1 MSVETKTIPGQI
13 MTMPLTVT
21 SIFRHGM
28 RAHPEAQIVWRNS
41 DMTIDRYSFAD
52 MGRRTQQLA
61 HALTELGVGPG
72 DRVATLAWNNNRHL
86 ELYYALACIGAICHT
101 INPRLHPDQI
111 AFIVNDAEDTH
122 MFFDT
127 TFAPLIDAVSGRCPT
142 IKGWYSLTGP
152 DQVPQMATP
161 VSDYESLILGKPDV
175 YDWPE
180 LDENA
185 AMALCY
191 TSGTT
196 GNPKGVLYS
205 HRGTVLH
212 AMGVSGGEWLALT
225 AREAVLPV
233 VPMFHACAWGLPYA
247 CIMNGSK
254 LVLPGPGMEPAPL
267 QELMDNEEVTMISG
281 VPTVWLGLYEYLDQR
296 VERLKTVKRAMM
308 GGSAAPLSLI
318 EKIEKGHKTEVVH
331 GWGMTELSPVG
342 SLAMLKW
349 GEDKLPIDEQLQIK
363 TKQGRAL
370 YGVEMRIV
378 NDDGDLLPHDG
389 IAAGM
394 LQVRGHWVASSY
406 WGGVGVDAFTEDG
419 WFSTGDVAAIDPKGF
434 LRLTDRT
441 KDVVK
446 SGGEWISS
454 IDLENIAMSHPD
466 VLEAACIAAKHRK
479 WDERPLIVAVKREG
493 SDVSREDILALYDG
507 QIAKWWTPDDVVFQA
522 ELPHTATG
530 KVSKLHLREH
540 YADYKLPT
548 DT

>member
-1 MSVETKTIPGQI
+1 MSIETKTIPGQI

-28 RAHPEAQIVWRNS
+28 CAHPEAQIVWRNS

-127 TFAPLIDAVSGRCPT
+127 TFAPLIDAVSERCPT
-142 IKGWYSLTGP
+142 VKGWYSLTGQ
-152 DQVPQMATP
+152 DQVPQMKTP
-161 VSDYESLILGKPDV
+161 ISDYESLIAGKPDV

-254 LVLPGPGMEPAPL
+254 LVLPGPGMDPAPL

-296 VERLKTVKRAMM
+296 GERLRTVKRAMM

-318 EKIEKGHKTEVVH
+318 EKIEKGHETEVVH

-349 GEDKLPIDEQLQIK
+349 GEDKLPIDERLQIK

-378 NDDGDLLPHDG
+378 NDEGDLLPHDG
-389 IAAGM
+389 IASGM

-406 WGGVGVDAFTEDG
+406 WGGAGADAFTEDG
-419 WFSTGDVAAIDPKGF
+419 WFSTGDVAAIDPKGY

-493 SDVSREDILALYDG
+493 SDVSREDILALYIG
-507 QIAKWWTPDDVVFQA
+507 QIAKWWTPDDVVFQS

-530 KVSKLHLREH
+530 KVSKLHLREQ

-548 DT
+548 DD

>member
-127 TFAPLIDAVSGRCPT
+127 TFAPLIDEVSGRCPT
-142 IKGWYSLTGP
+142 VKGWYSLTGQ
-152 DQVPQMATP
+152 DQVPQMKTP
-161 VSDYESLILGKPDV
+161 VSDYESLIEGKPDV

-254 LVLPGPGMEPAPL
+254 LVLPGPGMGPAPL
-267 QELMDNEEVTMISG
+267 QELMDNEEVSMISG

-296 VERLKTVKRAMM
+296 GERLKTVKRAMM

-318 EKIEKGHKTEVVH
+318 EKIEKGHETEVVH

-378 NDDGDLLPHDG
+378 NDEGDLLPHDG
-389 IAAGM
+389 IASGM

-406 WGGVGVDAFTEDG
+406 WGGAGADAFTEDG
-419 WFSTGDVAAIDPKGF
+419 WFSTGDVAAIDPKGY

-493 SDVSREDILALYDG
+493 SDVSREDILALYNG

-530 KVSKLHLREH
+530 KVSKLHLREQ

-548 DT
+548 DN

>member
-1 MSVETKTIPGQI
+1 MSAEKTTIPGQI

-28 RAHPEAQIVWRNS
+28 RAHSEAQIVWRNS
-41 DMTIDRYSFAD
+41 DMTIERYRFAD

-111 AFIVNDAEDTH
+111 AFIINDAEDTH

-127 TFAPLIDAVSGRCPT
+127 TFAPLIDAVSARCPSVQ
-142 IKGWYSLTGP
+142 GWFSLTGP
-152 DQVPQMATP
+152 DQVPQMKTA
-161 VSDYESLILGKPDV
+161 VNDYESLIAGKPEV

-180 LDENA
+180 LHENT

-212 AMGVSGGEWLALT
+212 AMGVSGGDWLALSSRDAT
-225 AREAVLPV
+225 LPV
-233 VPMFHACAWGLPYA
+233 VPMFHACAWGIPYA
-247 CIMNGSK
+247 ALMNGTK
-254 LVLPGPGMEPAPL
+254 LVMPGPGMDPAPL
-267 QELMDNEEVTMISG
+267 RELMDDEEVTMISG
-281 VPTVWLGLYEYLDQR
+281 VPTVWLGLFEYLDQQGAT
-296 VERLKTVKRAMM
+296 LKTVKRAMM

-318 EKIEKGHKTEVVH
+318 EQIEKGHGIDVVH

-342 SLAMLKW
+342 TLSVPKW
-349 GEDKLPIDEQLQIK
+349 GEDKLPIDDRLALK

-378 NDDGDLLPHDG
+378 NDDGELLPHDG
-389 IAAGM
+389 IASGM
-394 LQVRGHWVASSY
+394 LQVRGHWVAESY
-406 WGGVGVDAFTEDG
+406 WGGAGADAFTDDG
-419 WFSTGDVAAIDPKGF
+419 WFITGDVAAIDPKGY

-466 VLEAACIAAKHRK
+466 ILEAACIAAKHRK

-493 SDVSREDILALYDG
+493 SDVNREDVLALYDG

-530 KVSKLHLREH
+530 KVSKLHLREQ

-548 DT
+548 DN

>member
-1 MSVETKTIPGQI
+1 MSTEKTTIPGQI
-13 MTMPLTVT
+13 MTMPLTVI

-41 DMTIDRYSFAD
+41 DLTIDRYSFAD
-52 MGRRTQQLA
+52 MGRRTQKLA

-101 INPRLHPDQI
+101 INPRLHPEQI
-111 AFIVNDAEDTH
+111 AFIINDAEDTH

-142 IKGWYSLTGP
+142 VQGWYSLTGP
-152 DQVPQMATP
+152 DQVPQMKTP
-161 VSDYESLILGKPDV
+161 VSDYESLIAGKPET

-247 CIMNGSK
+247 CIMNGTK
-254 LVLPGPGMEPAPL
+254 LVLPGPGMDPAPL
-267 QELMDNEEVTMISG
+267 QELMDSEEVTMISG

-296 VERLKTVKRAMM
+296 GERLKTVKRAMM

-318 EKIEKGHKTEVVH
+318 EKIEKGHETEVVH

-342 SLAMLKW
+342 ALAMLKW

-378 NDDGDLLPHDG
+378 NDAGELLPHDG
-389 IAAGM
+389 VAAGM
-394 LQVRGHWVASSY
+394 LQVRGHWVAGSY
-406 WGGVGVDAFTEDG
+406 WGGAGADAFTEDG
-419 WFSTGDVAAIDPKGF
+419 WFSTGDVAAIDAKGY

-441 KDVVK
+441 KDVIK

-454 IDLENIAMSHPD
+454 IDLESIAMSHPD

-493 SDVSREDILALYDG
+493 SEITREDILALYNG

-530 KVSKLHLREH
+530 KVSKLHLREQ
-540 YADYKLPT
+540 YADHKLPT
-548 DT
+548 DN

>member
-1 MSVETKTIPGQI
+1 MSAEKTTIPGQI

-28 RAHPEAQIVWRNS
+28 RAHPEAEIVWRNS

-111 AFIVNDAEDTH
+111 AFIINDAEDTH

-127 TFAPLIDAVSGRCPT
+127 TFAPLIDAVSARCPSVQ
-142 IKGWYSLTGP
+142 GWFSLTGP
-152 DQVPQMATP
+152 DQVPQMKTA
-161 VSDYESLILGKPDV
+161 VSDYESLIAGKPEV

-212 AMGVSGGEWLALT
+212 AMGVSGGDWLALSSRDAT
-225 AREAVLPV
+225 LPV
-233 VPMFHACAWGLPYA
+233 VPMFHACAWGIPYA
-247 CIMNGSK
+247 ALMNGTK
-254 LVLPGPGMEPAPL
+254 LVMPGPGMDPAPL
-267 QELMDNEEVTMISG
+267 RELMDDEEVTMISG
-281 VPTVWLGLYEYLDQR
+281 VPTVWLGLFEYLDQQGAT
-296 VERLKTVKRAMM
+296 LKTVKRAMM

-318 EKIEKGHKTEVVH
+318 EQIEKGHGIDVVH

-342 SLAMLKW
+342 TLSVPKW
-349 GEDKLPIDEQLQIK
+349 GEDKLPIDDRLALK

-378 NDDGDLLPHDG
+378 NDEGELLPHDG
-389 IAAGM
+389 IASGM
-394 LQVRGHWVASSY
+394 LQVRGHWVAESY
-406 WGGVGVDAFTEDG
+406 WGGAGADAFTDDG
-419 WFSTGDVAAIDPKGF
+419 WFITGDVAAIDAKGY

-466 VLEAACIAAKHRK
+466 ILEAACIAAKHRK
-479 WDERPLIVAVKREG
+479 WDERPLIVAVRREG
-493 SDVSREDILALYDG
+493 SDISREDILALYDG

-530 KVSKLHLREH
+530 KVSKLHLREQ

-548 DT
+548 DI

>member
-1 MSVETKTIPGQI
+1 MSTDKATIPGQI

-111 AFIVNDAEDTH
+111 AFIINDAEDTH

-127 TFAPLIDAVSGRCPT
+127 TFAPLIDAVSERCPT
-142 IKGWYSLTGP
+142 VQGWYSLTGP
-152 DQVPQMATP
+152 EQVPQMKTS
-161 VSDYESLILGKPDV
+161 VSDYESLIAGKPDV

-247 CIMNGSK
+247 SIMNGTK
-254 LVLPGPGMEPAPL
+254 LVLPGPGMDPAPL
-267 QELMDNEEVTMISG
+267 QELMDGEEVTMISG

-296 VERLKTVKRAMM
+296 GERLKTVKRAMM

-318 EKIEKGHKTEVVH
+318 EKIEKGHETEVVH

-378 NDDGDLLPHDG
+378 NDEGELLPHDG
-389 IAAGM
+389 IASGM

-406 WGGVGVDAFTEDG
+406 WGGAGADAFTEDG
-419 WFSTGDVAAIDPKGF
+419 WFSTGDVAAIDPQGY

-441 KDVVK
+441 KDVIK

-454 IDLENIAMSHPD
+454 IDLESIAMSHPD

-493 SDVSREDILALYDG
+493 SEISREDILALYDG

-530 KVSKLHLREH
+530 KVSKLHLRDQ

-548 DT
+548 DN

>member
-1 MSVETKTIPGQI
+1 MSTEKTTLTGQI

-28 RAHPEAQIVWRNS
+28 GAHPEAQIVWRNT
-41 DMTIDRYSFAD
+41 DMTIDRYTFAD

-72 DRVATLAWNNNRHL
+72 DRVSTLAWNNNRHL

-111 AFIVNDAEDTH
+111 AFIINDAEDTH

-127 TFAPLIDAVSGRCPT
+127 TFAPLIDAVSARCPSVR
-142 IKGWYSLTGP
+142 GWYSLTCP
-152 DQVPQMATP
+152 DQVLQMRTT
-161 VSDYESLILGKPDV
+161 VSDYESLIAGRPET
-175 YDWPE
+175 YDWPD

-212 AMGVSGGEWLALT
+212 AMGVSGGDWLALSSRDAT
-225 AREAVLPV
+225 LPV
-233 VPMFHACAWGLPYA
+233 VPMFHACAWGIPYA
-247 CIMNGSK
+247 AVMNGTK
-254 LVLPGPGMEPAPL
+254 LVMPGPGMDPTSL
-267 QELMDNEEVTMISG
+267 LELMDNEEVSIISG
-281 VPTVWLGLYEYLDQR
+281 VPTVWLALFEYLDQQGTT
-296 VERLKTVKRAMM
+296 LKTVKRAMM

-318 EKIEKGHKTEVVH
+318 EQIEKGHGIDVVH

-342 SLAMLKW
+342 TLSVPKW
-349 GEDKLPIDEQLQIK
+349 GEDKLPIDDRLALK

-370 YGVEMRIV
+370 YGVELRIV
-378 NDDGDLLPHDG
+378 NDEGERLPHDG
-389 IAAGM
+389 VAFGM
-394 LQVRGHWVASSY
+394 LQVRGHWVAESY
-406 WGGVGVDAFTEDG
+406 WGGAGADAFTADG
-419 WFSTGDVAAIDPKGF
+419 WFITGDVAAIDPKGY

-466 VLEAACIAAKHRK
+466 ILEAACIAAKHRK

-493 SDVSREDILALYDG
+493 SDVRREDVLALYDG

-530 KVSKLHLREH
+530 KVSKLHLREQF
-540 YADYKLPT
+540 ANYKLPT
-548 DT
+548 DN

>member
-1 MSVETKTIPGQI
+1 MAKQTMPGQI

-21 SIFRHGM
+21 SIFRHAM
-28 RAHPEAQIVWRNS
+28 RAHPEAEIVWRNS
-41 DMTIDRYSFAD
+41 DMLIDRHSFAD

-61 HALTELGVGPG
+61 HALTEMGVGAG
-72 DRVATLAWNNNRHL
+72 DRLATLAWNNAQHL
-86 ELYYALACIGAICHT
+86 ELYYALACLGAICHT
-101 INPRLHPDQI
+101 INPRLQPDQI
-111 AFIVNDAEDTH
+111 AFIVNDALDTH
-122 MFFDT
+122 LFFDT
-127 TFAPLIDAVSGRCPT
+127 TFSPLIDAVSGRCPSVQ
-142 IKGWYSLTGP
+142 GWFSLTGP
-152 DQVPQMATP
+152 DCVPDMKTE
-161 VSDYESLILGKPDV
+161 VSDFESLISSKPDTF
-175 YDWPE
+175 DWPE
-180 LDENA
+180 VDENA

-212 AMGVSGGEWLALT
+212 AMGVSGGDWLALSSRD
-225 AREAVLPV
+225 AALPV
-233 VPMFHACAWGLPYA
+233 VPMFHACAWGIPYA
-247 CIMNGSK
+247 ALMNGTK
-254 LVLPGPGMEPAPL
+254 LVLPGPGMDPAPL

-281 VPTVWLGLYEYLDQR
+281 VPTVWLGLFEHLDQNGA
-296 VERLKTVKRAMM
+296 RLKTVKRAMM

-318 EKIEKGHKTEVVH
+318 EQIEREHGIEVVH

-342 SLAMLKW
+342 TLAVLKR
-349 GEDKLPIDEQLQIK
+349 GEDKLPLDERLQIK

-378 NDDGDLLPHDG
+378 DDTGVLLPHDG
-389 IAAGM
+389 QAAGM

-406 WGGVGVDAFTEDG
+406 YNSAGADAFTDDG
-419 WFSTGDVAAIDPKGF
+419 WFSTGDVAAIDPKGY

-441 KDVVK
+441 KDVIK

-493 SDVSREDILALYDG
+493 TDVTREDVLALYDG

-530 KVSKLHLREH
+530 KVSKLHLRDQ

-548 DT
+548 DN

>member
-1 MSVETKTIPGQI
+1 MAKQTIPGQI

-21 SIFRHGM
+21 SIFRHAM
-28 RAHPEAQIVWRNS
+28 RAHAEAPIVWRNS
-41 DMTIDRYSFAD
+41 DMSIDRYTYAD

-72 DRVATLAWNNNRHL
+72 DRVATLAWNNGQHL

-122 MFFDT
+122 LFFDT

-142 IKGWYSLTGP
+142 VQGWYSLTGP
-152 DQVPQMATP
+152 DRVPEMKTD
-161 VSDYESLILGKPDV
+161 VSDYESLIAGKPETF
-175 YDWPE
+175 DWPE

-212 AMGVSGGEWLALT
+212 AMGVSGGDWLALSSRDAT
-225 AREAVLPV
+225 LPV
-233 VPMFHACAWGLPYA
+233 VPMFHACAWGIPYA
-247 CIMNGSK
+247 ALMNGTK
-254 LVLPGPGMEPAPL
+254 LVLPGPGMDPAPM
-267 QELMDNEEVTMISG
+267 QELMDGEEVTMISG
-281 VPTVWLGLYEYLDQR
+281 VPTVWLGLFEYLDQNGTS
-296 VERLKTVKRAMM
+296 LKTVKRAMM

-318 EKIEKGHKTEVVH
+318 EKIEKDHGIEVVH

-342 SLAMLKW
+342 TLAVLK
-349 GEDKLPIDEQLQIK
+349 GDEGKLPLDERLQIK
-363 TKQGRAL
+363 TKQGRPL
-370 YGVEMRIV
+370 YGVELRIV
-378 NDDGDLLPHDG
+378 NDEGELLPHDG
-389 IAAGM
+389 VAAGM

-406 WGGVGVDAFTEDG
+406 WGGAGADAFTEDG
-419 WFSTGDVAAIDPKGF
+419 WFSTGDVAAIDEKGY

-441 KDVVK
+441 KDVIK

-466 VLEAACIAAKHRK
+466 VLEAACIAGKHKR
-479 WDERPLIVAVKREG
+479 WVERPLIVAVKRPG
-493 SDVSREDILALYDG
+493 SEVTRDDVIALYDG
-507 QIAKWWTPDDVVFQA
+507 KIAKWWTPDDVVFQD

-530 KVSKLHLREH
+530 KVSKLHLREQ

-548 DT
+548 DN